1 MSKPSYVYVTYI
13 RASAE
18 KVWSAITDRE
28 MSAQYWGHANV
39 SDWTAGSRWEHRRHD
54 GSNVADVVGTVI
66 ESERP
71 RRLVVSW
78 ATPRDAADPAKVSRV
93 SFAIDPHK
101 DDVVRLTVTHDELE
115 AGSEMERGITQGWP
129 LVLASL
135 KSWLET
141 SKALPF

>member
-28 MSAQYWGHANV
+28 MTPQYWGRANV
-39 SDWTAGSRWEHRRHD
+39 SDWKTDSRWEHRRSD
-54 GSNVADVVGTVI
+54 GSNEVDLVGTVI
-66 ESERP
+66 ESDRP
-71 RRLVVSW
+71 QRLVISW
-78 ATPRDAADPAKVSRV
+78 ATPRDAADPEKVSRV
-93 SFAIDPHK
+93 TFAIAPHK
-101 DDVVRLTVTHDELE
+101 DDVVRLTVTHDELQ
-115 AGSEMERGITQGWP
+115 AGSPMEQGITEGWP

-141 SKALPF
+141 GKAVPF

>member
-28 MSAQYWGHANV
+28 MSPQYWAHANV
-39 SDWTAGSRWEHRRHD
+39 SDWSVGSQWEHRRSD
-54 GSNVADVVGTVI
+54 GSNVADLVGTVI

-71 RRLVVSW
+71 QRLVISW
-78 ATPRDAADPAKVSRV
+78 ATPRDATDPAKVSRV
-93 SFAIDPHK
+93 TFAIEPHK

-115 AGSEMERGITQGWP
+115 AGSQMERGITQGWP

-141 SKALPF
+141 GKGVPF

>member
-18 KVWSAITDRE
+18 KVFDAITDRE
-28 MSAQYWGHANV
+28 MTAQYWAHANV
-39 SDWTAGSRWEHRRHD
+39 SDWNVGSRWEHRRSD
-54 GSNVADVVGTVI
+54 GSDEVDLVGTVI
-66 ESERP
+66 ASDRP
-71 RRLVVSW
+71 QRLVISW

-101 DDVVRLTVTHDELE
+101 DDVVRLTVTHAELE
-115 AGSEMERGITQGWP
+115 AGSAMEQGITKGWP
-129 LVLASL
+129 MVLASL

-141 SKALPF
+141 GKAVPF